1 MVYAKS
7 IRKFKSET
15 FDSVKLVDENDVEFT
30 KAKEFEVDSC
40 PGGPMKKDGKFGSGS
55 GQKAW

>member
-40 PGGPMKKDGKFGSGS
+40 PGGPMKKDGKL
-55 GQKAW
+55 